1 LLMPLIWYIVMVFI
15 QERNL
20 RQGKVDKLPQ
30 PVLNFFKRYLPYS
43 RFIALSLLGFI
54 FLAAFF
60 SGKGD
65 AGSQIEFFRVKS
77 CNSHLVRGKWW
88 HVDFKEMPTM
98 WQYKELEGKEKQKEV
113 LSL

>member
-1 LLMPLIWYIVMVFI
+1 MHMAYLGILFVAILISW
-15 QERNL
+15 
-20 RQGKVDKLPQ
+20 
-30 PVLNFFKRYLPYS
+30 
-43 RFIALSLLGFI
+43 
-54 FLAAFF
+54 
-60 SGKGD
+60 
-65 AGSQIEFFRVKS
+65 VKS

>member
-1 LLMPLIWYIVMVFI
+1 MIGVVSVEAYRLI
-15 QERNL
+15 
-20 RQGKVDKLPQ
+20 K
-30 PVLNFFKRYLPYS
+30 
-43 RFIALSLLGFI
+43 
-54 FLAAFF
+54 
-60 SGKGD
+60 
-65 AGSQIEFFRVKS
+65 FRVKS